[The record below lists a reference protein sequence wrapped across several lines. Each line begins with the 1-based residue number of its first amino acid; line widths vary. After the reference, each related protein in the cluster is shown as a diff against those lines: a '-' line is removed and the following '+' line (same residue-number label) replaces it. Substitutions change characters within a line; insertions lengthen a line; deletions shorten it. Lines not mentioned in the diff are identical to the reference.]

1 MPVTTEGNDPET
13 HAATETLDAPSGAP
27 RPRVALVGPRADSRG
42 GVAGTVRLLHNSRL
56 AADFR
61 LMTVSTYQDG
71 TIVRKALAAGRG
83 LALLAWLC
91 ASRRVDLVHFHAS
104 AGSSLL
110 RKTAGVAVA
119 RVARVPV
126 VFHAHGGQIVREER
140 ELNGPLGRLQRRAL
154 RWALRSSD
162 AVVALTPRSRRS
174 LAART
179 RIRRSCVIPNA
190 PDLPALAG
198 RETSG
203 RNRHVLFL
211 GHLYRDK
218 GVYELL
224 DAFARLRSA
233 RPGLRLVM
241 AGEGAEAR
249 RLRYEANRLG
259 LSEAVELPGWVGSGE
274 KAELLAKAA
283 CLALPSH
290 DEGFPLALLEAMLAG
305 VPVVATSVGGVPEIV
320 EDGRHALLVAPH
332 DPDALAAAL
341 ARVIDDPK
349 LAMRLSEAASRHA
362 RAEYT
367 PDRLAERVGALYAEL
382 LATR

>member
-1 MPVTTEGNDPET
+1 
-13 HAATETLDAPSGAP
+13 
-27 RPRVALVGPRADSRG
+27 
-42 GVAGTVRLLHNSRL
+42 VRLLQSSRL

-61 LMTVSTYQDG
+61 LVTVATYQDG
-71 TIVRKALAAGRG
+71 TTVTKALTAGRG

-91 ASRRVDLVHFHAS
+91 ASRRVDLVHLHAS

-110 RKTAGVAVA
+110 RKTAGIAVA
-119 RVARVPV
+119 RVTGVPV
-126 VFHAHGGQIVREER
+126 IFHAHGGKIVKKEH
-140 ELNGPLGRLQRRAL
+140 ELKGPSGRLQRETL
-154 RWALRSSD
+154 RWALRSAD
-162 AVVALTPRSRRS
+162 AVVALTPGSRRS

-190 PDLPALAG
+190 PDLPSLDG
-198 RETSG
+198 REASG
-203 RNRHVLFL
+203 RRSFVLFL

-224 DAFARLRSA
+224 DAFAMLLPT

-241 AGEGAEAR
+241 AGEGVEAP
-249 RLRYEANRLG
+249 RLRLEANRLG
-259 LSEAVELPGWVGSGE
+259 LEEAIELPGWVGSDE

-320 EDGRHALLVAPH
+320 EDGRDAVLVAPH
-332 DPDALAAAL
+332 DSDSLAAGL
-341 ARVIDDPK
+341 ARVLDNPK
-349 LAMRLSEAASRHA
+349 LAMRLSDTARRHA
-362 RAEYT
+362 CAEYT
-367 PDRLAERVGALYAEL
+367 SDRLAERVGALYTEL